1 VEHEESKLAYR
12 EGLTLTPPVRFFL
25 AGAAEAFAASPLS
38 SGRDRSLTSDVMGEI
53 RQHCEEEE
61 TLGQ

>member
-38 SGRDRSLTSDVMGEI
+38 SGRERSLTSVMGEM